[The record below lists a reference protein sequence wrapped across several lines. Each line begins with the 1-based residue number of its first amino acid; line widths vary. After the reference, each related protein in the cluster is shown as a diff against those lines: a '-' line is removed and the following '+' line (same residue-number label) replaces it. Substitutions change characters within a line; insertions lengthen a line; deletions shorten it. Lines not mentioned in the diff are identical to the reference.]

1 MSHRVLLI
9 QGGGEGAYR
18 DDAKLAA
25 SLRGRLGPAYDVRY
39 PAMPN
44 EGDPDYKSWK
54 RIILAE
60 TLDLGEGAILVGH
73 SIGASVL
80 IRILTDRGPK
90 LPIAGVFLI
99 AGPFWHDHEFWHWK
113 EVALP
118 EDAADRY
125 PRDIPLFLYH
135 GENDEVVPVLHL
147 DMYVKAL
154 PQAVVRRLQGRD
166 HQLNDDMKEVARDI
180 VGLDPPTMPISMIS

>member
-1 MSHRVLLI
+1 MSHQVLLI

-18 DDAKLAA
+18 DDAKLAT

-44 EGDPDYKSWK
+44 EGEPDYQSWK
-54 RIILAE
+54 RVILDEAA
-60 TLDLGEGAILVGH
+60 DMGEGAILVGH

-80 IRILTDRGPK
+80 IKILTDRAPK
-90 LPIAGVFLI
+90 LSIAGVFLI
-99 AGPFWHDHEFWHWK
+99 AGPFWHDHDFWHWD

-118 EDAADRY
+118 KDAADRC
-125 PRDIPLFLYH
+125 PRDVPLFLYH
-135 GENDEVVPVLHL
+135 GDEDEVVPVLHL
-147 DMYVKAL
+147 DMYMKAL
-154 PQAVVRRLQGRD
+154 PQAVVRRLPGRN
-166 HQLNDDMKEVARDI
+166 HQLNDDMREVAHDI